1 MKAPDLQEKLQ
12 ESEKLIEEMSKTW
25 EEKLQQTERIHKVQV
40 GLLANKMYNI
50 RYRVVYW
57 WVRYCWLFYVYK
69 MSAVVA
75 FHEIAVLRLKVKQ

>member
-40 GLLANKMYNI
+40 CSLANEMYNI
-50 RYRVVYW
+50 RYKFAYW
-57 WVRYCWLFYVYK
+57 LMICIIQGTGLF
-69 MSAVVA
+69 
-75 FHEIAVLRLKVKQ
+75 ICG

>member
-40 GLLANKMYNI
+40 CLLANDMYNI
-50 RYRVVYW
+50 RYWVVYW
-57 WVRYCWLFYVYK
+57 WVKYCVFL
-69 MSAVVA
+69 S
-75 FHEIAVLRLKVKQ
+75 